1 MSCGPTANSHA
12 VVPFGAPYP
21 LGLEAG
27 RLGKGEVNVLDVVLV
42 LAAIGAAVG
51 GYRLGFVARATS
63 WAGLALGVTVGALAL
78 PPLLRQVRGSS
89 DVTIALVAIAALV
102 GSALLGQA
110 LGLVLGTRLH
120 VALPHGPVRQVDRA
134 VGALLGIVG
143 LLVAL
148 WLLLPTLADV
158 PGVTSEQAR
167 GSVIARK
174 VNALFPEAP
183 DTLQALRRLVGDNP
197 FPQVFEALRPSPD
210 PGVVPEASGLSDALA
225 TTVAASIV
233 KIEGEAC
240 SRIQE
245 GSGFF
250 VADDLVVT
258 NAHVV
263 AGEDDSDVI
272 LSDGSRMD
280 GTVVAFDPARD
291 LAVLRTSGADR
302 APLPL
307 DQAEVGT
314 SGGVF
319 GHPRGG
325 PLEISPFQ
333 VGEEITAV
341 GTDIYDSSRSERDV
355 LVLAA
360 DLAPGDS
367 GGALVDPRGQVVGVA
382 FAIAPDRPS
391 VAYALAVD
399 EVTAVLSGNL
409 SQERDTGNCLV

>member
-1 MSCGPTANSHA
+1 
-12 VVPFGAPYP
+12 
-21 LGLEAG
+21 
-27 RLGKGEVNVLDVVLV
+27 VNVLDVVLV
-42 LAAIGAAVG
+42 AAAIFAAVA

-78 PPLLRQVRGSS
+78 PPLLRQVQGAR
-89 DVTIALVAIAALV
+89 DVTVALVAIGALV

-110 LGLVLGTRLH
+110 LGLLLGTRLN
-120 VALPHGPVRQVDRA
+120 VALPDGPVRWVDRA
-134 VGALLGIVG
+134 VGAVLGIGG

-158 PGVTSEQAR
+158 QGVVSEQAR
-167 GSVIARK
+167 GSVIARE
-174 VNALFPEAP
+174 VNARFPDAP
-183 DTLQALRRLVGDNP
+183 DALQALRRLVGDNP
-197 FPQVFEALRPSPD
+197 FPRVFDALRPSPD
-210 PGVVPEASGLSDALA
+210 PGVVPGASGLSDTLA
-225 TTVAASIV
+225 TRVAASTV
-233 KIEGEAC
+233 KVEGEAC

-263 AGEDDSDVI
+263 AGEDDSDVL
-272 LSDGSRMD
+272 LSDGTRMD
-280 GTVVAFDPARD
+280 GTVVAFDPVRD
-291 LAVLRTSGADR
+291 LAVLQTSGADR
-302 APLPL
+302 PALPL
-307 DQAEVGT
+307 NRADVGT

-319 GHPRGG
+319 GHPGGG

-333 VGEEITAV
+333 VGEQITAV
-341 GTDIYDSSRSERDV
+341 GTDIYDSTRSERKV

-399 EVTAVLSGNL
+399 EVTAVLSGDL
-409 SQERDTGNCLV
+409 IQERDTGDCLV

>member
-1 MSCGPTANSHA
+1 M
-12 VVPFGAPYP
+12 
-21 LGLEAG
+21 
-27 RLGKGEVNVLDVVLV
+27 LDVVLV
-42 LAAIGAAVG
+42 LVAVSAAVA
-51 GYRLGFVARATS
+51 GYRLGFIARATS
-63 WAGLALGVTVGALAL
+63 WLGLALGVTVGALAL
-78 PPLLRQVRGSS
+78 PPLLRQVQGSS
-89 DVTIALVAIAALV
+89 DVTVALVAIAALA
-102 GSALLGQA
+102 GCALLGQA
-110 LGLVLGTRLH
+110 MGLVLGTRLH
-120 VALPHGPVRQVDRA
+120 VALPDGPVRRADQA

-143 LLVAL
+143 LLVGL

-158 PGVTSEQAR
+158 PGWTSEQAR
-167 GSVIARK
+167 SSIIARE
-174 VNALFPEAP
+174 VNARFPDAP

-197 FPQVFEALRPSPD
+197 FPRVFDALRPSPD
-210 PGVVPEASGLSDALA
+210 PGVVPGASGLSDALA
-225 TTVAASIV
+225 TTVAASTV

-240 SRIQE
+240 SRVQE

-263 AGEDDSDVI
+263 AGEDDSDVL
-272 LSDGSRMD
+272 LSDGTRLD

-302 APLPL
+302 PALPL
-307 DQAEVGT
+307 DEAEVGT
-314 SGGVF
+314 AGGVF
-319 GHPRGG
+319 GHPGGG

-333 VGEEITAV
+333 VGEQITAV
-341 GTDIYDSSRSERDV
+341 GTDIYDATRSERQV

-367 GGALVDPRGQVVGVA
+367 GGALVDSRGQVVGVA

-399 EVTAVLSGNL
+399 EVAAVLAGDL
-409 SQERDTGNCLV
+409 TQERDTGNCLV

>member
-1 MSCGPTANSHA
+1 M
-12 VVPFGAPYP
+12 
-21 LGLEAG
+21 
-27 RLGKGEVNVLDVVLV
+27 LDVVLV
-42 LAAIGAAVG
+42 VVAISAAVA

-63 WAGLALGVTVGALAL
+63 WLGLALGVTVGALAL
-78 PPLLRQVRGSS
+78 PPLLRQVREAS
-89 DVTIALVAIAALV
+89 DVTVALVAIGALV

-110 LGLVLGTRLH
+110 LGLVLGTRLN
-120 VALPHGPVRQVDRA
+120 VALPAGPVRRVDQA
-134 VGALLGIVG
+134 VGAVLGIAG
-143 LLVAL
+143 LLVGL

-158 PGVTSEQAR
+158 PGWTSEQAR
-167 GSVIARK
+167 GSIIARE
-174 VNALFPEAP
+174 VNARFPDAP
-183 DTLQALRRLVGDNP
+183 NTLQALRRLVGDNP
-197 FPQVFEALRPSPD
+197 FPRVFDALRPSPD

-263 AGEDDSDVI
+263 AGEDDSDVL
-272 LSDGSRMD
+272 LSDGTRID
-280 GTVVAFDPARD
+280 GTVVAFDPGRD

-302 APLPL
+302 PGLLL
-307 DQAEVGT
+307 DEAQVGT

-319 GHPRGG
+319 GHPGG
-325 PLEISPFQ
+325 GSLEISPFE
-333 VGEEITAV
+333 VGEQITAV
-341 GTDIYDSSRSERDV
+341 GTDIYDSSRSEREV

-367 GGALVDPRGQVVGVA
+367 GGALVDSQGQVVGVA

-391 VAYALAVD
+391 VAYALAAN
-399 EVTAVLSGNL
+399 ELAAVLAGDL
-409 SQERDTGNCLV
+409 SEERDTGNCLM

>member
-1 MSCGPTANSHA
+1 
-12 VVPFGAPYP
+12 
-21 LGLEAG
+21 
-27 RLGKGEVNVLDVVLV
+27 VNVLDVVLV
-42 LAAIGAAVG
+42 FLAVLAAGA
-51 GYRLGFVARATS
+51 GYRMGFVARATS

-78 PPLLRQVRGSS
+78 PPLLRQVQGASELT
-89 DVTIALVAIAALV
+89 VALVAVGALV

-110 LGLVLGTRLH
+110 LGLVLGTRLN
-120 VALPHGPVRQVDRA
+120 VALPDGPVRRVDQV
-134 VGALLGIVG
+134 VGAMLGIIG

-148 WLLLPTLADV
+148 WLLLPTLADARGW
-158 PGVTSEQAR
+158 PAEQAR
-167 GSVIARK
+167 GSVIARE
-174 VNALFPEAP
+174 VNTRFPDAP

-197 FPQVFEALRPSPD
+197 FPQVFDALRRAPD
-210 PGVVPEASGLSDALA
+210 PGVVPEASGLSDTLA
-225 TTVAASIV
+225 TTAAASIV

-272 LSDGSRMD
+272 LSDGSQID
-280 GTVVAFDPARD
+280 GTVVAFDPGRD

-302 APLPL
+302 PPLPL
-307 DQAEVGT
+307 DEAEVGT

-319 GHPRGG
+319 GHPGGG
-325 PLEISPFQ
+325 PLQISPFQ
-333 VGEEITAV
+333 VGEQITAV
-341 GTDIYDSSRSERDV
+341 GTDIYDSTRSERRV

-367 GGALVDPRGQVVGVA
+367 GGALVDARGQVVGVA

-391 VAYALAVD
+391 VAYALDVD
-399 EVTAVLSGNL
+399 EVTAVLSGDL
-409 SQERDTGNCLV
+409 TQERDTGNCLV

>member
-1 MSCGPTANSHA
+1 
-12 VVPFGAPYP
+12 
-21 LGLEAG
+21 
-27 RLGKGEVNVLDVVLV
+27 VNVLDVVLV
-42 LAAIGAAVG
+42 LVAISAAMA

-63 WAGLALGVTVGALAL
+63 WAGLALGVTVGALFL
-78 PPLLRQVRGSS
+78 PSLLRHVQGSS
-89 DVTIALVAIAALV
+89 DVTVALVAIAALA

-110 LGLVLGTRLH
+110 LGLVLGTRLNI
-120 VALPHGPVRQVDRA
+120 ALPEGPVRRLDQV
-134 VGALLGIVG
+134 VGALLGIAG
-143 LLVAL
+143 LLVGL

-158 PGVTSEQAR
+158 PGWTSEQAR
-167 GSVIARK
+167 GSVIARE
-174 VNALFPEAP
+174 VNARFPDAP

-197 FPQVFEALRPSPD
+197 FPRVFDALRPSPD
-210 PGVVPEASGLSDALA
+210 PGVVPGASGLSDALA
-225 TTVAASIV
+225 TSVAASTV

-263 AGEDDSDVI
+263 AGEDDSDVV
-272 LSDGSRMD
+272 LPDGSRMD
-280 GTVVAFDPARD
+280 GTVVAFDPVRD

-302 APLPL
+302 PALPL
-307 DQAEVGT
+307 DAAEVGT

-319 GHPRGG
+319 GHPGGG
-325 PLEISPFQ
+325 PLEISPFE
-333 VGEEITAV
+333 VGEQITAV
-341 GTDIYDSSRSERDV
+341 GTDIYDSRRSERKV

-391 VAYALAVD
+391 VAYALDVD
-399 EVTAVLSGNL
+399 EVTAVLSGDL
-409 SQERDTGNCLV
+409 TQERDTGNCLV

>member
-1 MSCGPTANSHA
+1 M
-12 VVPFGAPYP
+12 
-21 LGLEAG
+21 
-27 RLGKGEVNVLDVVLV
+27 LDVVLV
-42 LAAIGAAVG
+42 LAAISAAGA
-51 GYRLGFVARATS
+51 GYRLGFVTRATS
-63 WAGLALGVTVGALAL
+63 WLGLALGVTVGALAL
-78 PPLLRQVRGSS
+78 PPLLRQVQGSG
-89 DVTIALVAIAALV
+89 DVTVALVAIAALA

-120 VALPHGPVRQVDRA
+120 VALPHGPVRRVDQA
-134 VGALLGIVG
+134 VGAVLGIAG
-143 LLVAL
+143 LLVGL

-158 PGVTSEQAR
+158 PGWTSEQAR
-167 GSVIARK
+167 GSIIAQE
-174 VNALFPEAP
+174 VNARFPDAP

-197 FPQVFEALRPSPD
+197 FPRVFDALRPSPD
-210 PGVVPEASGLSDALA
+210 PGVVPQASGLSDALA
-225 TTVAASIV
+225 ATVAASTV

-263 AGEDDSDVI
+263 AGEDDSDVV
-272 LSDGSRMD
+272 LSDGTRMD

-291 LAVLRTSGADR
+291 LAVLRTSGAAR
-302 APLPL
+302 PALPL
-307 DQAEVGT
+307 DEAEVGT

-319 GHPRGG
+319 GHPGGG

-333 VGEEITAV
+333 VGEQINAV
-341 GTDIYDSSRSERDV
+341 GTDIYDSSRSERSV

-367 GGALVDPRGQVVGVA
+367 GGALVDSQGHVVGVA
-382 FAIAPDRPS
+382 FAVAPDRPS

-399 EVTAVLSGNL
+399 EVTAVLSGDL
-409 SQERDTGNCLV
+409 TRERDTGNCLV

>member
-1 MSCGPTANSHA
+1 MIA
-12 VVPFGAPYP
+12 
-21 LGLEAG
+21 
-27 RLGKGEVNVLDVVLV
+27 REVN
-42 LAAIGAAVG
+42 
-51 GYRLGFVARATS
+51 AR
-63 WAGLALGVTVGALAL
+63 
-78 PPLLRQVRGSS
+78 
-89 DVTIALVAIAALV
+89 
-102 GSALLGQA
+102 
-110 LGLVLGTRLH
+110 
-120 VALPHGPVRQVDRA
+120 
-134 VGALLGIVG
+134 
-143 LLVAL
+143 
-148 WLLLPTLADV
+148 
-158 PGVTSEQAR
+158 
-167 GSVIARK
+167 
-174 VNALFPEAP
+174 FPDAP

-197 FPQVFEALRPSPD
+197 FPRVFDALRPSPD
-210 PGVVPEASGLSDALA
+210 PGVVPGASGLSDALA
-225 TTVAASIV
+225 TTVAASTV

-263 AGEDDSDVI
+263 AGEDDSDVV

-280 GTVVAFDPARD
+280 GTVVAFDPVRD

-302 APLPL
+302 PALPL
-307 DQAEVGT
+307 DGAEVGT

-319 GHPRGG
+319 GHPGGG

-333 VGEEITAV
+333 VGEQITAV
-341 GTDIYDSSRSERDV
+341 GTDIYDSRRSERKV

-391 VAYALAVD
+391 VAYALDVD
-399 EVTAVLSGNL
+399 EVTAVLSGDL
-409 SQERDTGNCLV
+409 TQERDTGDCLV

>member
-1 MSCGPTANSHA
+1 
-12 VVPFGAPYP
+12 
-21 LGLEAG
+21 
-27 RLGKGEVNVLDVVLV
+27 VNVLDVVLV
-42 LAAIGAAVG
+42 LVAISAAMA

-63 WAGLALGVTVGALAL
+63 WAGLALGVTVGALVL
-78 PPLLRQVRGSS
+78 PSLLRHVQGSS
-89 DVTIALVAIAALV
+89 DVTVALVAIAALA

-110 LGLVLGTRLH
+110 VGLVLGTRLN
-120 VALPHGPVRQVDRA
+120 VALPEGPVRRVDQV
-134 VGALLGIVG
+134 VGALLGIAG
-143 LLVAL
+143 LLVGL

-158 PGVTSEQAR
+158 PGWTSEQAR
-167 GSVIARK
+167 GSVIARE
-174 VNALFPEAP
+174 VNARFPDAP

-197 FPQVFEALRPSPD
+197 FPRVFDALRPSPD
-210 PGVVPEASGLSDALA
+210 PGVVPGASGLSDALA
-225 TTVAASIV
+225 TSVAASTV
-233 KIEGEAC
+233 TIEGEAC

-263 AGEDDSDVI
+263 AGEGDSDVV

-280 GTVVAFDPARD
+280 GTVVAFDPVRD

-302 APLPL
+302 PALPL
-307 DQAEVGT
+307 DEAEVGT

-319 GHPRGG
+319 GHPGG
-325 PLEISPFQ
+325 GLLEISPFQ
-333 VGEEITAV
+333 VGEQITAV
-341 GTDIYDSSRSERDV
+341 GTDIYDSRRSERKV

-391 VAYALAVD
+391 VAYALDVD
-399 EVTAVLSGNL
+399 EVTAVLSGDL
-409 SQERDTGNCLV
+409 TQERDTGDCLV

>member
-1 MSCGPTANSHA
+1 
-12 VVPFGAPYP
+12 
-21 LGLEAG
+21 
-27 RLGKGEVNVLDVVLV
+27 VLDVVLV
-42 LAAIGAAVG
+42 LVAISAAMA

-63 WAGLALGVTVGALAL
+63 WAGLALGVTVGALVL
-78 PPLLRQVRGSS
+78 PSLLRHLRGSS
-89 DVTIALVAIAALV
+89 DVTVALVAIAALV

-110 LGLVLGTRLH
+110 LGLVLGTRLN
-120 VALPHGPVRQVDRA
+120 VALPDGPVRRLDQV
-134 VGALLGIVG
+134 VGALLGIAG
-143 LLVAL
+143 LLVGL

-158 PGVTSEQAR
+158 PGWTSEQAR
-167 GSVIARK
+167 GSVIARE
-174 VNALFPEAP
+174 VNARFPDAP

-197 FPQVFEALRPSPD
+197 FPRVFDALRPSPD
-210 PGVVPEASGLSDALA
+210 PGVVPGASGLSDAVA
-225 TTVAASIV
+225 TSVAASTV

-263 AGEDDSDVI
+263 AGEDDSDVV
-272 LSDGSRMD
+272 LSDGSRVD
-280 GTVVAFDPARD
+280 GTVVAFDPVRD
-291 LAVLRTSGADR
+291 LAVLRTSEADR
-302 APLPL
+302 PALPL
-307 DQAEVGT
+307 DEAEVGT

-319 GHPRGG
+319 GHPGGG

-333 VGEEITAV
+333 VGEQITAV
-341 GTDIYDSSRSERDV
+341 GTDIYDSRRSERQV

-367 GGALVDPRGQVVGVA
+367 GGALVDPRGQVTGVA

-391 VAYALAVD
+391 VSYALDVD
-399 EVTAVLSGNL
+399 EVTAVLSGDL
-409 SQERDTGNCLV
+409 TQERDTGDCLV

>member
-1 MSCGPTANSHA
+1 
-12 VVPFGAPYP
+12 
-21 LGLEAG
+21 
-27 RLGKGEVNVLDVVLV
+27 VNVLDVVLV
-42 LAAIGAAVG
+42 VVAISAAVA

-63 WAGLALGVTVGALAL
+63 WLGLALGVTVGALAL
-78 PPLLRQVRGSS
+78 PPLLRQVRGAS
-89 DVTIALVAIAALV
+89 DVTVALVAIGALV

-110 LGLVLGTRLH
+110 LGLVLGTRLN
-120 VALPHGPVRQVDRA
+120 VALPAGPVRRVDQA
-134 VGALLGIVG
+134 VGAVLGIAG
-143 LLVAL
+143 LLVGL

-158 PGVTSEQAR
+158 PGWTSEQAR
-167 GSVIARK
+167 GSIIARE
-174 VNALFPEAP
+174 VNARFPDAP

-197 FPQVFEALRPSPD
+197 FPRVFDALRPSPD
-210 PGVVPEASGLSDALA
+210 PGVVPEASGLTDALA

-263 AGEDDSDVI
+263 AGEDDSDVL
-272 LSDGSRMD
+272 LSDGTRID
-280 GTVVAFDPARD
+280 GTVVAFDPGRD

-302 APLPL
+302 PGLLL
-307 DQAEVGT
+307 DEAQVGT

-319 GHPRGG
+319 GHPGG
-325 PLEISPFQ
+325 GSLEISPFE
-333 VGEEITAV
+333 VGEQISAV
-341 GTDIYDSSRSERDV
+341 GTDIYDSSRSEREV

-367 GGALVDPRGQVVGVA
+367 GGALVDSQGQVVGVA
-382 FAIAPDRPS
+382 FAVAPDRPS
-391 VAYALAVD
+391 VAYALAVN
-399 EVTAVLSGNL
+399 ELAAVLAGDL
-409 SQERDTGNCLV
+409 SEERDTGSCLV

>member
-1 MSCGPTANSHA
+1 M
-12 VVPFGAPYP
+12 
-21 LGLEAG
+21 
-27 RLGKGEVNVLDVVLV
+27 LDVVLV
-42 LAAIGAAVG
+42 VVAISAAVA
-51 GYRLGFVARATS
+51 GYRLGFVTRATS
-63 WAGLALGVTVGALAL
+63 WLGLALGVTVGALAL
-78 PPLLRQVRGSS
+78 PPLLRQVQGSS
-89 DVTIALVAIAALV
+89 DVTVALVAIGALA

-110 LGLVLGTRLH
+110 LGLVVGTRLH
-120 VALPHGPVRQVDRA
+120 VALPDGPVRRVDQA

-143 LLVAL
+143 LLVGL

-158 PGVTSEQAR
+158 PGWTSEQAR
-167 GSVIARK
+167 GSIIARE
-174 VNALFPEAP
+174 VNARFPDAP

-197 FPQVFEALRPSPD
+197 FPRVFDALRPSPD

-225 TTVAASIV
+225 TTAAASTV

-263 AGEDDSDVI
+263 AGEDDSDVL
-272 LSDGSRMD
+272 LSDGTRMD
-280 GTVVAFDPARD
+280 GTVVAFDPVRD

-302 APLPL
+302 PALPL
-307 DQAEVGT
+307 DEAEVGT
-314 SGGVF
+314 AGGVF
-319 GHPRGG
+319 GHPGGG

-333 VGEEITAV
+333 VGEQITAV
-341 GTDIYDSSRSERDV
+341 GTDIYDSSRSEREV

-367 GGALVDPRGQVVGVA
+367 GGALVDSRGQVVGVA

-399 EVTAVLSGNL
+399 EVTAVLSGDL
-409 SQERDTGNCLV
+409 TQERDTGNCLV

>member
-1 MSCGPTANSHA
+1 
-12 VVPFGAPYP
+12 
-21 LGLEAG
+21 
-27 RLGKGEVNVLDVVLV
+27 VNVLDVVLV
-42 LAAIGAAVG
+42 LAAISAAGA
-51 GYRLGFVARATS
+51 GYRLGFVTRATS
-63 WAGLALGVTVGALAL
+63 WLGLALGVTVGALAL
-78 PPLLRQVRGSS
+78 PPLLRQVRGSG
-89 DVTIALVAIAALV
+89 DVTVALVAIGALA

-120 VALPHGPVRQVDRA
+120 VALPHGPVRRVDQA
-134 VGALLGIVG
+134 VGAVLGIAG
-143 LLVAL
+143 LLVGL

-158 PGVTSEQAR
+158 PGWTAEQAR
-167 GSVIARK
+167 GSIIARE
-174 VNALFPEAP
+174 VNARFPDAP
-183 DTLQALRRLVGDNP
+183 DTLQALRRLVGDNS
-197 FPQVFEALRPSPD
+197 FPRVFDALRPSPD

-225 TTVAASIV
+225 TTVAASTV

-263 AGEDDSDVI
+263 AGEDDSDVV
-272 LSDGSRMD
+272 LSDGTRID

-302 APLPL
+302 PALPL
-307 DQAEVGT
+307 DEAEVGT
-314 SGGVF
+314 AGGVF
-319 GHPRGG
+319 GHPGGG

-333 VGEEITAV
+333 VGEQINAV
-341 GTDIYDSSRSERDV
+341 GTDIYDSSRSERRV

-367 GGALVDPRGQVVGVA
+367 GGALVDSRGQVVGVA
-382 FAIAPDRPS
+382 FAVAPDRPN

-399 EVTAVLSGNL
+399 EVAAVMSGDL
-409 SQERDTGNCLV
+409 TQERDTGNCLV

>member
-1 MSCGPTANSHA
+1 M
-12 VVPFGAPYP
+12 
-21 LGLEAG
+21 
-27 RLGKGEVNVLDVVLV
+27 LDVVLV
-42 LAAIGAAVG
+42 LAAVGAAVG

-120 VALPHGPVRQVDRA
+120 VALPHGPVRRVDKA

-210 PGVVPEASGLSDALA
+210 PGVVPRASGLSDSLA
-225 TTVAASIV
+225 ATVAASIV

-272 LSDGSRMD
+272 LADGSRLD

-302 APLPL
+302 APLRL
-307 DQAEVGT
+307 DRAEVGT

-325 PLEISPFQ
+325 PLEISPFE

-399 EVTAVLSGNL
+399 EVTAVLSGDL
-409 SQERDTGNCLV
+409 SRERDTGNCLV

>member
-1 MSCGPTANSHA
+1 
-12 VVPFGAPYP
+12 
-21 LGLEAG
+21 
-27 RLGKGEVNVLDVVLV
+27 VNVLDVVLV
-42 LAAIGAAVG
+42 VVAISAAVA

-63 WAGLALGVTVGALAL
+63 WLGLALGVTVGALAL
-78 PPLLRQVRGSS
+78 PPLLRQVRGAS
-89 DVTIALVAIAALV
+89 DVTVALVAICALV

-110 LGLVLGTRLH
+110 LGLVLGTRLN
-120 VALPHGPVRQVDRA
+120 VALPAGPVRRVDQA
-134 VGALLGIVG
+134 VGAVLGIAG
-143 LLVAL
+143 LLVGL

-158 PGVTSEQAR
+158 PGWTSEQAR
-167 GSVIARK
+167 GSIIARE
-174 VNALFPEAP
+174 VNARFPDAP

-197 FPQVFEALRPSPD
+197 FPRVFDALRPSPD
-210 PGVVPEASGLSDALA
+210 PGVVPAASGLSDALA

-263 AGEDDSDVI
+263 AGEDDSDVL
-272 LSDGSRMD
+272 LSDGTRID
-280 GTVVAFDPARD
+280 GTVVAFDPGRD

-302 APLPL
+302 PGLLL
-307 DQAEVGT
+307 DEAQVGT

-319 GHPRGG
+319 GHPGG
-325 PLEISPFQ
+325 GSLEISPFQ
-333 VGEEITAV
+333 VGEQITAV
-341 GTDIYDSSRSERDV
+341 GTDIYDSSRSEREV

-367 GGALVDPRGQVVGVA
+367 GGALVDSQGQVVGVA
-382 FAIAPDRPS
+382 FAIAPDRPN
-391 VAYALAVD
+391 VAYALAVN
-399 EVTAVLSGNL
+399 ELATVLAGDL
-409 SQERDTGNCLV
+409 SEERDTGNCLV

>member
-1 MSCGPTANSHA
+1 
-12 VVPFGAPYP
+12 
-21 LGLEAG
+21 
-27 RLGKGEVNVLDVVLV
+27 VNVLDVVLL
-42 LAAIGAAVG
+42 LAAIGAAVA
-51 GYRLGFVARATS
+51 GYRLGFIARAAS

-89 DVTIALVAIAALV
+89 DVTVALVAIAALV

-120 VALPHGPVRQVDRA
+120 VALPDGPVRRVDQA
-134 VGALLGIVG
+134 VGSLLGIAG

-158 PGVTSEQAR
+158 PGWTSEQAR
-167 GSVIARK
+167 GSVIARE
-174 VNALFPEAP
+174 VNARFPEAP

-225 TTVAASIV
+225 TNVAASTV

-272 LSDGSRMD
+272 LSDGSRTD
-280 GTVVAFDPARD
+280 GTVVAFDSARD

-302 APLPL
+302 AALPL
-307 DQAEVGT
+307 DRAEVGT

-319 GHPRGG
+319 GHPGG
-325 PLEISPFQ
+325 GTLEISPFQ

-341 GTDIYDSSRSERDV
+341 GTDIYDSRRSERNV

-399 EVTAVLSGNL
+399 EVTAVLSGDL
-409 SQERDTGNCLV
+409 TQERDTGNCLV